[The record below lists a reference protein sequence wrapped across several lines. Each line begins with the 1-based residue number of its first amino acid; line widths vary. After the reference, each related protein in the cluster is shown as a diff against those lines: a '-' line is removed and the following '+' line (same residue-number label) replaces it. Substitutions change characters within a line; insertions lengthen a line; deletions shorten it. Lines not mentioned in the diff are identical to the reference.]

1 MHKIIKVVVF
11 KDLNMLKLTKDPVF
25 ASNFIPRI
33 SGEQIIWGGEIMVA
47 AFGGGQLELQKLQF
61 MIGRGFPS
69 ITRIEINRYD
79 IKSFWSQGSQLPF
92 FFKIH
97 QSYLASK
104 LKVYQG

>member
-1 MHKIIKVVVF
+1 MRGWSVW
-11 KDLNMLKLTKDPVF
+11 
-25 ASNFIPRI
+25 ASLLCARVWYISIQEYLRFSPAVKYCNFLPRI

-79 IKSFWSQGSQLPF
+79 IRSFWSQLPF
-92 FFKIH
+92 F
-97 QSYLASK
+97 SK
-104 LKVYQG
+104 FINHIWLQN

>member
-1 MHKIIKVVVF
+1 
-11 KDLNMLKLTKDPVF
+11 
-25 ASNFIPRI
+25 
-33 SGEQIIWGGEIMVA
+33 MVA

-79 IKSFWSQGSQLPF
+79 IKSFWSQLPF

>member
-1 MHKIIKVVVF
+1 MQ
-11 KDLNMLKLTKDPVF
+11 
-25 ASNFIPRI
+25 SYFIPRI

-79 IKSFWSQGSQLPF
+79 IKSFWSQMTF

-97 QSYLASK
+97 QSYLTSK

>member
-11 KDLNMLKLTKDPVF
+11 KDLNMLKLTKDAVF

-69 ITRIEINRYD
+69 ITRIEINRND
-79 IKSFWSQGSQLPF
+79 IKLPF

-97 QSYLASK
+97 QSYLTSK
-104 LKVYQG
+104 LKVYKG